1 MHTCTQYPANTQRRY
16 KVAATSRR
24 CSDVVRTLWLR
35 CVFAGYCRCDVY
47 VHVICVPCSSLIY
60 SENTVKEV
68 QFYFIRSIC
77 VAKLVQCIYV
87 YIIKLADVRVIWH
100 KNRDFIMYI
109 RKHKIKKQNK
119 KTPQKTNKQTN
130 KKKQKKQQQQQQ
142 QQQQTAFTVNCIY
155 YPNCSVASCTRW
167 DCVTH

>member
-1 MHTCTQYPANTQRRY
+1 MNDSLTLISFYSGFVSMHTCTQYPANTQRRY

-24 CSDVVRTLWLR
+24 CSDVVTTLWLR

-77 VAKLVQCIYV
+77 KAKLVQCIYV
-87 YIIKLADVRVIWH
+87 YIIKSADVRVIWH
-100 KNRDFIMYI
+100 KNRDFFMCI
-109 RKHKIKKQNK
+109 RKHKIKN
-119 KTPQKTNKQTN
+119 
-130 KKKQKKQQQQQQ
+130 KQKKKKKKKKKKKNNNNNNNNKQLSL
-142 QQQQTAFTVNCIY
+142 QTATII
-155 YPNCSVASCTRW
+155 PTAQ
-167 DCVTH
+167 